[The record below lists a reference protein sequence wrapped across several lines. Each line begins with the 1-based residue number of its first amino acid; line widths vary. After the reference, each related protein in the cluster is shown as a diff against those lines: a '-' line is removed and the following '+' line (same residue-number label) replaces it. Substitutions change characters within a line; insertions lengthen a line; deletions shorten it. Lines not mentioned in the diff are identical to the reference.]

1 MSRALLRFCAVL
13 LVLCAL
19 SSCFA
24 SCGRKSEDNGKIKVL
39 CTMFP
44 QYDWLSE
51 IVGESEKIE
60 LSLIIQNGTDPHSYE
75 PTAADILAIS
85 KADMIVYLGG
95 ESDKWVREALER
107 SDNKDIVRVEISECE
122 GVELHDISSASEG
135 HSHEGHDHEHHDH
148 EGHNHGT
155 LDEHLWLS
163 LYNAKAACKALAEE
177 VSKLDESGAER
188 YSENAKAYIEKLDA
202 LDEKYEKAVES
213 VAETERFLLFC
224 DRFPFVYLLEDYG
237 IEYAAAF
244 EGCSAETDADF
255 ETVLRLIEE
264 ADEHAIEAVAVTES
278 SDGAL
283 ARTVLSSSRQGGGEI
298 IVFNSLQ
305 SVNKGQIADGISYL
319 SVMEEN
325 LNALK
330 SALGIGER
338 EK

>member
-1 MSRALLRFCAVL
+1 
-13 LVLCAL
+13 
-19 SSCFA
+19 
-24 SCGRKSEDNGKIKVL
+24 
-39 CTMFP
+39 
-44 QYDWLSE
+44 
-51 IVGESEKIE
+51 
-60 LSLIIQNGTDPHSYE
+60 
-75 PTAADILAIS
+75 
-85 KADMIVYLGG
+85 MIVYLGG
-95 ESDKWVREALER
+95 ESDKWVSEALER
-107 SDNKDIVRVEISECE
+107 SDNKDIVRVELSECE

-148 EGHNHGT
+148 AGHNHGT
-155 LDEHLWLS
+155 LDEHIWLS
-163 LYNAKAACKALAEE
+163 LHNAKAACKALAEAI
-177 VSKLDESGAER
+177 SKLDERSAES
-188 YSENAKAYIEKLDA
+188 YAENAKAYIEKLDA
-202 LDEKYEKAVES
+202 LDEKYEKAIES
-213 VAETERFLLFC
+213 VAAEERFLLFC

-255 ETVLRLIEE
+255 ETVLRLIKE

-330 SALGIGER
+330 SALGIGD
-338 EK
+338 

>member
-19 SSCFA
+19 FCCFG
-24 SCGRKSEDNGKIKVL
+24 CGGRKSEDNGKITVL

-44 QYDWLSE
+44 QYDWLRE
-51 IVGESEKIE
+51 IVGDSEKIE

-95 ESDKWVREALER
+95 ESDRWVSEALER
-107 SDNKDIVRVEISECE
+107 SDNKDIVRIELSECE

-135 HSHEGHDHEHHDH
+135 HSHEGHEHEH
-148 EGHNHGT
+148 EGHDHGT

-163 LYNAKAACKALAEE
+163 LHNAKAACEALAGAL
-177 VSKLDESGAER
+177 SKLDESGAES
-188 YSENAKAYIEKLDA
+188 YTENAKAYIEKLDV
-202 LDEKYEKAVES
+202 LDEKYEKAIES
-213 VAETERFLLFC
+213 VAAEERFLLFC

-244 EGCSAETDADF
+244 EGCSADADADF
-255 ETVLRLIEE
+255 ETVLRLIKETD
-264 ADEHAIEAVAVTES
+264 AHALTAVAVTES

-283 ARTVLSSSRQGGGEI
+283 ARTVLESSAQGGGEI

-305 SVNKGQIADGISYL
+305 SVNKKQIADGISYL

-330 SALGIGER
+330 RALGTGEQ
-338 EK
+338 KK